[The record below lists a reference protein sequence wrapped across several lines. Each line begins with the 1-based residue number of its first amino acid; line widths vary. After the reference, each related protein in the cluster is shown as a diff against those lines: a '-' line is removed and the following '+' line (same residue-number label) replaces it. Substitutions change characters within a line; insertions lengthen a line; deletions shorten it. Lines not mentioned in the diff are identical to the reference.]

1 LADYRLLGKLK
12 LKTKIFQGCK
22 MQYCSVD
29 INVDYVEAGSVVIH
43 ANGSRGVV
51 VGSPAIINRWNY
63 TDWIVKWHFGVFDG
77 TTTITNSRDFKLH
90 RK

>member
-1 LADYRLLGKLK
+1 
-12 LKTKIFQGCK
+12 

-51 VGSPAIINRWNY
+51 VGSP
-63 TDWIVKWHFGVFDG
+63 DG